1 MAQPRAEIL
10 EWAEQGRIAP
20 GALCRALELAAV
32 LPGAADW
39 RRFLDRLM
47 LFMGATMLAAGVV
60 FFFAYNWQD
69 LGRLA
74 KLGLAQLPIV
84 AALVLVGRLGLE
96 RVAGKA
102 ALLAA
107 ALFVGALLALI
118 GQVYQTGADTFE
130 LFAAWAIAILPWVL
144 LARFAAL
151 WIVWLALANLAVM
164 LYFQAFRGLLGLAFG
179 PERQLWVAFALNSAA
194 AAIWEACAA
203 LGVRWLRERWAARLV
218 ATASGGT
225 VTALAVMAIVEWHAS
240 GGNLVAWLAWLGVA
254 YAVYRHLVKD
264 VYVLALG
271 ALSVITVVATF
282 LGKRLSF
289 NDAGALLFTGL
300 VVIALSAAAG
310 YWLRRV
316 AAAQDA

>member
-10 EWAEQGRIAP
+10 EWVEQGRIAP
-20 GALCRALELAAV
+20 AALRRALELAAV
-32 LPGAADW
+32 LPGAGDW
-39 RRFLDRLM
+39 RRFLDRLL
-47 LFMGATMLAAGVV
+47 LFMGATMLAAGVI

-74 KLGLAQLPIV
+74 KLGLAELPVV
-84 AALVLVGRLGLE
+84 ATLVLVWRLGVE
-96 RVAGKA
+96 RISGQA

-151 WIVWLALANLAVM
+151 WIVWLALANLALM
-164 LYFQAFRGLLGLAFG
+164 LYFQAFRGLFGLAFG
-179 PERQLWVAFALNSAA
+179 PERQLWLAFGLNSAA
-194 AAIWEACAA
+194 AAIWETAA
-203 LGVRWLRERWAARLV
+203 AHGVHWLRARWAARLV

-225 VTALAVMAIVEWHAS
+225 VTALAVMAILEWQRS
-240 GGNLVAWLAWLGVA
+240 GWDLVAWLAWLGVV
-254 YAVYRHLVKD
+254 YAVYRHVVKD
-264 VYVLALG
+264 LYALALG
-271 ALSVITVVATF
+271 ALSVITVTAVF
-282 LGKRLSF
+282 LVKQLKW
-289 NDAGALLFTGL
+289 NDAGALLFSAL

-316 AAAQDA
+316 GAAQDE